1 MAGGLATIF
10 NTTVLK
16 GLSSGKVEELSSGKV
31 EMEELSSISLTCF
44 LQMGRERWKFRL
56 PEEAFFASVL
66 IYFGIA
72 VITLPDRNK
81 GRVGLVVFK
90 RFQSIVGRKKN
101 TCFWFLFCCCA
112 GTP

>member
-1 MAGGLATIF
+1 
-10 NTTVLK
+10 
-16 GLSSGKVEELSSGKV
+16 
-31 EMEELSSISLTCF
+31 
-44 LQMGRERWKFRL
+44 MGRERWKFRL

-90 RFQSIVGRKKN
+90 RFQSIVGRKKKHVFLVPFLLLCWN
-101 TCFWFLFCCCA
+101 TM
-112 GTP
+112 TKEIREES

>member
-1 MAGGLATIF
+1 
-10 NTTVLK
+10 
-16 GLSSGKVEELSSGKV
+16 
-31 EMEELSSISLTCF
+31 
-44 LQMGRERWKFRL
+44 MGREIWKFRL

-90 RFQSIVGRKKN
+90 RFQSIVGKKKKN
-101 TCFWFLFCCCA
+101 KHAFLVPFLLLCWN
-112 GTP
+112 TMTKEIREES